1 MRLILILH
9 RYLAVAIGMLMVL
22 WCLSGFVMMYQSY
35 PALENEVR
43 LKGLAPLDLA
53 QCCDLSILELD
64 DAATVSVFR
73 IEMLLGDPILRMGGG
88 GRRDPSL
95 NNINLRTGQPL
106 ETLPETAVL
115 RVASQFAEGNG
126 IVGQPLS
133 LGVISVDQWTIQ
145 TARRNQPVYHVAFD
159 DPAATEIY
167 ISGATGEVF
176 QHTNR
181 KIRILGWLGAVPHWL
196 YPTILRQ
203 NGAAWNQVVVWTS
216 IAGSFLAAT
225 GMYVGI
231 MRLRRNSRT
240 GQVVSPYRGWWY
252 WHHISGLVFG
262 VLALTWVFSGL
273 MTMNPWN
280 ALTRSADGSYR
291 DSIVGTATWRE
302 VRQFLASM
310 ESFDEENYRQLRPA
324 IFANRLY
331 VLATTADGR
340 QTRLDVEARLAAL
353 TQHDIADAVERL
365 DAPVK
370 EFTQL
375 NEEDAYYYGHKG
387 EVPLPVYRVLIDDA
401 EQTRLYIDNDTGNV
415 STLGET
421 GRTSRWIRTGL
432 HDMDFPLLR
441 TQPTWYIVVS
451 LLLAGVTAL
460 CMIGTWLAI
469 KRVHMDWKLVSNRF
483 RRRFASRARTAL
495 D

>member
-1 MRLILILH
+1 MKIILFVH
-9 RYLAVAIGMLMVL
+9 RYLAVAIGVLMVL

-35 PALENEVR
+35 PALDAEAR
-43 LKGLAPLDLA
+43 LNGLAPLDIS
-53 QCCDLSILELD
+53 QCCNLDALELD
-64 DAATVSVFR
+64 DSAAISQFR
-73 IEMLLGDPILRMGGG
+73 IEMLLGDPVLRMGGG
-88 GRRDPSL
+88 GRRDPAL
-95 NNINLRTGQPL
+95 NNINLRTGQPVQ
-106 ETLPETAVL
+106 ELPEAAVL
-115 RVASQFAEGNG
+115 RVAQQFGEGNDIAG
-126 IVGQPLS
+126 APRS
-133 LGVISVDQWTIQ
+133 LGIIDIDQWTIQ
-145 TARRNQPVYHVAFD
+145 TARRNQPAYHIAFD
-159 DPAATEIY
+159 NPAATEIY
-167 ISGATGEVF
+167 ISGKTGEVF

-231 MRLRRNSRT
+231 MRLRRNTRT

-280 ALTRSADGSYR
+280 ALTRGADGSYR
-291 DSIVGTATWRE
+291 ESITGTASWRE
-302 VRQFLASM
+302 VRQFLASTDV
-310 ESFDEENYRQLRPA
+310 FDEQNYRQLRPA
-324 IFANRLY
+324 VFNSRLY
-331 VLATTADGR
+331 MLATTADGAEV
-340 QTRLDVEARLAAL
+340 RLDVEARLAPL
-353 TQHDIADAVERL
+353 TRQEVAGTVERL
-365 DAPVK
+365 GASVK

-375 NEEDAYYYGHKG
+375 EEEDAYYYGHKG
-387 EVPLPVYRVLIDDA
+387 DVPLPVYRVLIDDA

-415 STLGET
+415 RALGAT

-441 TQPTWYIVVS
+441 TRPTWYIVVS
-451 LLLAGVTAL
+451 LMLLGVTAL
-460 CMIGTWLAI
+460 CAIGTWLAI
-469 KRVHMDWKLVSNRF
+469 KRVRMDWTLF
-483 RRRFASRARTAL
+483 RMRLKRRLAANAKAAL